1 MVIALATRL
10 PGLGSPPFLV
20 FDEVFYAPDALDTL
34 QWGAERGRAVH
45 PPLGKLL
52 IAAGIRVFGFT
63 PVGWR
68 IAALLAGVA
77 VVGLSAA
84 VVHRLTGRPRLAC
97 AAGLLVALD
106 GVMFTTGRLAM
117 LDVFVALFVMLATW
131 CLARAWAAGPE
142 EARVRRW
149 AGVGA
154 IVAASLGGS
163 VKWSSLWILPV
174 VAVVLC
180 ILDWRTREAGW
191 PRRKGLAA
199 TVALVLLLP
208 LPIYLATWI
217 PREVGPARLT
227 PAQFLDQQRE
237 VAEFHLK
244 LRPSNSNA
252 SSGVTWLWLED
263 PTRLYLETCEPEM
276 SGQPTRICPKHAEHL
291 TEVRILSLANPVVW
305 VTGLAG
311 VLGLVGLLL
320 RRRRGMAAWLLA
332 LTATQWVPWIIN
344 PRAAYTFYQASLI
357 PLLVVGAAVSFAATT
372 HRRWRRTAGVMVV
385 AAFGC
390 FVFFYPLWVGQ
401 PLSPAAYALRMWLPR
416 WV

>member
-1 MVIALATRL
+1 
-10 PGLGSPPFLV
+10 
-20 FDEVFYAPDALDTL
+20 
-34 QWGAERGRAVH
+34 VH

-68 IAALLAGVA
+68 FAALVAGVA

-97 AAGLLVALD
+97 AAGLLVAFD

-117 LDVFVALFVMLATW
+117 LDVYGALFVMLATW
-131 CLARAWAAGPE
+131 FLARAWSAAPAE
-142 EARVRRW
+142 HRVRRW
-149 AGVGA
+149 SGVGA
-154 IVAASLGGS
+154 TVAASLGGS
-163 VKWSSLWILPV
+163 VKWSALWILPV

-180 ILDWRTREAGW
+180 ILDWRTRAAGR
-191 PRRKGLAA
+191 PRRKAVA
-199 TVALVLLLP
+199 VTVALAVLLP

-217 PREVGPARLT
+217 PRAVGPARLT
-227 PAQFLDQQRE
+227 PSQFVQQQRE

-263 PTRLYLETCEPEM
+263 PTRLYRETCEPEM
-276 SGQPTRICPKHAEHL
+276 SGQPTRVCPRHGGQV
-291 TEVRILSLANPVVW
+291 TEVRILSLANPFVW

-311 VLGLVGLLL
+311 VLGLVGLLV
-320 RRRRGMAAWLLA
+320 RRRRGVAAWLLA
-332 LTATQWVPWIIN
+332 LAATQWVPWIIN

-372 HRRWRRTAGVMVV
+372 HRRWRRSAVV
-385 AAFGC
+385 VLLAAFAG
-390 FVFFYPLWVGQ
+390 FAFFYPLWVGR